1 MQNETIGLWES
12 VMKDHIVLTE
22 GTELLTDALFSL
34 EEPWRGRF
42 LNLVANQATGRAWDE
57 RVPTRKEVATWLGD
71 GDLYQ
76 EIKLLLHVWQG
87 AQS

>member
-22 GTELLTDALFSL
+22 GTELLTDAL

-71 GDLYQ
+71 GDLHQ
-76 EIKLLLHVWQG
+76 EIKLLLNVWQG
-87 AQS
+87 AQL